1 MAQCHD
7 THQMKNKWFGI
18 KDCQLIYNPKGLI
31 LHSAYLNF
39 FFKQYNQTIKNKEA
53 RSWRTLTDPKGK
65 NAPNHS
71 AFSQARRR
79 EGSLDGEQL
88 SPVLLT
94 KAEWPMLLAIRLYES
109 HAWVPPKSRQVE
121 KFPLDVVLCPYGSS
135 ENRARLEGWVDCILP
150 VCSRALV
157 DSLQAAEGHC
167 SGQMAKTGRVFNWYT
182 QPEGK
187 YRRHGIGS
195 ARV

>member
-1 MAQCHD
+1 MENSCWPQREKC
-7 THQMKNKWFGI
+7 
-18 KDCQLIYNPKGLI
+18 
-31 LHSAYLNF
+31 
-39 FFKQYNQTIKNKEA
+39 
-53 RSWRTLTDPKGK
+53 
-65 NAPNHS
+65 PNHS
-71 AFSQARRR
+71 AFPQARRR

-94 KAEWPMLLAIRLYES
+94 KAEWPMLLAIRLCES
-109 HAWVPPKSRQVE
+109 HARLPPKSRQVK
-121 KFPLDVVLCPYGSS
+121 KFPLDLVLCPYESAES
-135 ENRARLEGWVDCILP
+135 RARLGGWVDCVLP

-167 SGQMAKTGRVFNWYT
+167 SGQMAKTGRVFNWYRLGT
-182 QPEGK
+182 QPKGK